1 MNRDDD
7 DDAGGPDLPDLA
19 ADEIWDLPPESRGV
33 LVESLASD
41 DPTVRLDAIEML
53 SHSLDDELA
62 LRALALARDDP
73 DEEVRVA
80 AVLALG
86 PGLGASEAEADEE
99 SGVTAA
105 APLSP
110 STVATIG
117 QGLKQLYYD
126 SAAPKIVRRRALE
139 TAVYAPGEWQ
149 DGATRAAWASGDAE
163 WKQSAI
169 FAMAR
174 LSGFERELVEALRD
188 RSPLVRLESA
198 RAVGDS
204 GIREAATRLLA
215 LARAADEEHLVRM
228 AAMESLG
235 LLGDRHALVALR
247 EIAAGTDSELAYAAR
262 SAMARIT
269 RGDEGDDD
277 VPDF

>member
-1 MNRDDD
+1 MPRDDD
-7 DDAGGPDLPDLA
+7 DDAAGPDLPDLA
-19 ADEIWDLPPESRGV
+19 ADEIWDLPQESRGV
-33 LVESLASD
+33 LLDSLESD
-41 DPTVRLDAIEML
+41 DAAVRLEALEML
-53 SHSLDDELA
+53 SHSLDDSLA
-62 LRALALARDDP
+62 LRALDLARQDP

-86 PGLGASEAEADEE
+86 PGLGASEGDDFEEPGATRGSPLSAET
-99 SGVTAA
+99 TAA
-105 APLSP
+105 L
-110 STVATIG
+110 G
-117 QGLKQLYYD
+117 QGLKQLYFD
-126 SAAPKIVRRRALE
+126 SEAPKVVRRRALE
-139 TAVYAPGEWQ
+139 TAVFAPGAWQ
-149 DGATRAAWASGDAE
+149 EGATRAAWASGDAE

-174 LSGFERELVEALRD
+174 LPGFERELVEGLRD

-204 GIREAATRLLA
+204 GIREAAARLLA

-247 EIAAGTDSELAYAAR
+247 EIAAGADSELAYAAR
-262 SAMARIT
+262 SAIARIT
-269 RGDEGDDD
+269 AGDESGDDLR
-277 VPDF
+277 F